1 MMRCFEYVVE
11 FATTA
16 GLQVISELSIEVADQ
31 KGELISRFKHSLQ
44 QLMYYVDNLML
55 KQVPTFVRVIQDL
68 AIENFTPV
76 FEHLERTFDQR
87 ELGEIARGFIESV
100 PHDES
105 QRVSLRMKKL
115 KMVHSMMRSS
125 SGIFT
130 RAESRAMCIA
140 PVVRM
145 LQEFTQSHRGG
156 ERILTVLILKELVQ
170 ITHDA
175 SSTDDAWN
183 LSCMLPEIA
192 QMVATLMEE
201 ESCIGA

>member
-1 MMRCFEYVVE
+1 
-11 FATTA
+11 
-16 GLQVISELSIEVADQ
+16 
-31 KGELISRFKHSLQ
+31 
-44 QLMYYVDNLML
+44 
-55 KQVPTFVRVIQDL
+55 
-68 AIENFTPV
+68 
-76 FEHLERTFDQR
+76 
-87 ELGEIARGFIESV
+87 
-100 PHDES
+100 
-105 QRVSLRMKKL
+105 MKKL

-145 LQEFTQSHRGG
+145 LQEFTQSHRRG

-192 QMVATLMEE
+192 QMVATLMERGKLHWRLKRRPQKLLCLE
-201 ESCIGA
+201 